1 MRILFAAAGAYGHLY
16 PVIPVALAAQRMGHS
31 VAVATHPSFKSE
43 LDRAG
48 LAAIA
53 AGPSVEGSVAEV
65 IASLTAPPEGEADIL
80 IKIMELT
87 IPRTVAD
94 LEPVLASGNYDL
106 VLHEAAVSGAA
117 IAAAMTGVP
126 SAMIGLGRMP
136 DDGMWDIV
144 FPKMTQIYA
153 ANGLAVDDPRT
164 MDSPYM
170 DFCPPFLQSP
180 GFPKPGA
187 TTILM
192 RPVAWNPPGD
202 LPRTVL
208 DRDQGIPLVYL
219 TLGTAT
225 VFAQPAI
232 LREMIDALAEL
243 RLRAVLSTGPA
254 VSADDLGV
262 IPDNV
267 EAVAWVPQAELLKHV
282 DLAVHH
288 GGSGTTFAAMA
299 VGIPQLLLPKGADQF
314 SNAQMLSASGASA
327 QILPG
332 DVTPARIADEIR
344 LLLENDEARTA
355 ARKLQDEISQ
365 MPSVEDAIE
374 RVIAITR
381 P

>member
-1 MRILFAAAGAYGHLY
+1 MRILFVAAGAYGHLY

-43 LDRAG
+43 VDRAG

-53 AGPSVEGSVAEV
+53 AGPSIEGAAAEV
-65 IASLTAPPEGEADIL
+65 IASLTAPPESEADIL

-94 LEPVLASGNYDL
+94 LEPVLANGNYDL
-106 VLHEAAVSGAA
+106 VLHESAVSGTA
-117 IAAAMTGVP
+117 IAAAKAGVP

-136 DDGMWDIV
+136 DDAMWDIV
-144 FPKMTQIYA
+144 FPKMAQIFA
-153 ANGLAVDDPRT
+153 DNGLAVDDPRT

-187 TTILM
+187 TSILM
-192 RPVAWNPPGD
+192 RPTAWNPPGD
-202 LPRTVL
+202 LPRAVV
-208 DRDQGIPLVYL
+208 DRDPGKPLVYM
-219 TLGTAT
+219 TLGTASI
-225 VFAQPAI
+225 FAQPAI
-232 LREMIDALAEL
+232 LREMIDAIAGL
-243 RLRAVLSTGPA
+243 RVKVVLSTGPV
-254 VSADDLGV
+254 VSADALGA

-267 EAVAWVPQAELLKHV
+267 EVVAWVPQAELLKHV

-299 VGIPQLLLPKGADQF
+299 VGIPQLLLPHGADQF
-314 SNAQMLSASGASA
+314 SNAQMLSAAGAGG

-332 DVTPARIADEIR
+332 EVTSARIADEVR
-344 LLLENDEARTA
+344 LLLESDEARTA
-355 ARKLQDEISQ
+355 ARKLQGEIFQ
-365 MPSVEDAIE
+365 MPSMEDAIE
-374 RVIAITR
+374 QVIALTR